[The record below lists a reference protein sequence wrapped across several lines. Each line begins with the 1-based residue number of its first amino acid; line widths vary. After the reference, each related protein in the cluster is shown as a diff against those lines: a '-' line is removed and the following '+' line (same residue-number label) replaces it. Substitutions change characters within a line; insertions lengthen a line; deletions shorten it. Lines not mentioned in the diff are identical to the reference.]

1 LRNSNNLAIGK
12 NSLKVEKT
20 TMWMVLAD
28 RSHALGQLLNS
39 PDPVKTQR
47 VTQAMPQ
54 MTKVDNE
61 KLYQARG

>member
-1 LRNSNNLAIGK
+1 
-12 NSLKVEKT
+12 
-20 TMWMVLAD
+20 MWMVLAD